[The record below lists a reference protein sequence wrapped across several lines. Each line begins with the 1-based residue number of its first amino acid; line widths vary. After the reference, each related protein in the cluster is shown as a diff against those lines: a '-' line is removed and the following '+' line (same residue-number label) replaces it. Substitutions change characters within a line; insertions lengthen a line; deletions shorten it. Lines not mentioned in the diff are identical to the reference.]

1 MSNADVL
8 QKAHARPLSSALLE
22 RQLLFFG
29 RIAGS
34 SNEDV
39 IRRSIFLE
47 GSCEI
52 RSVGLRKRGRPRA
65 TWANKLYAEA
75 VRVAGSKEAL
85 AALLQQANRTS
96 SLAWERLVR
105 GQCY

>member
-8 QKAHARPLSSALLE
+8 QKAHTRPLSGALLE

-29 RIAGS
+29 KIAGS

-39 IRRSIFLE
+39 IRRSVFLE

-75 VRVAGSKEAL
+75 IRVAGSKEDL
-85 AALLQQANRTS
+85 AAMILQPTRAAR
-96 SLAWERLVR
+96 LAWGRAVR
-105 GQCY
+105 EHCN